1 MKYSIGVVLLYLFVS
16 QHSFAQSQWLTPTSE
31 KLVYIELKSGTVVI
45 ELAPFM
51 TPNHVAQFKK
61 LVVEGFYDGLD
72 FYRVIEGFAAQG
84 GDFPEKNRVKT
95 KHY

>member
-1 MKYSIGVVLLYLFVS
+1 
-16 QHSFAQSQWLTPTSE
+16 
-31 KLVYIELKSGTVVI
+31 VVI
-45 ELAPFM
+45 ELAHFM

-61 LVVEGFYDGLD
+61 LVAEGFYDGLD